1 MMTQK
6 NPANLWRKSATITQ
20 NLGKVGKVVAFTTIH
35 SAPSGYEHQV
45 PYSVGIIKF
54 EDGTSSSLEIVD
66 TASKNIKI
74 GLKVQT
80 VVRRIGQS
88 EPEELIDYGIKVKPA
103 RNASP
108 TSNASRSDAGWPL
121 R

>member
-1 MMTQK
+1 MTK
-6 NPANLWRKSATITQ
+6 NPANLWRKSAQITQ
-20 NLGKVGKVVAFTTIH
+20 DLGKIGKVTTFTTIH

-54 EDGTSSSLEIVD
+54 EDGTSRALEIVD
-66 TASKNIKI
+66 TAAQNIKI

-88 EPEELIDYGIKVKPA
+88 EPDELIEYGIKVKPI
-103 RNASP
+103 
-108 TSNASRSDAGWPL
+108 
-121 R
+121 